1 MEITIK
7 KTVEEKVQ
15 ITLPYFTKTIC
26 HYYKVYSDTHCI
38 CVTKLA
44 GYNSIQ
50 IHQSNL
56 AFGGN
61 YEVCAESE
69 FLDIYNLVNSELC
82 LLATV

>member
-1 MEITIK
+1 MEIRIK

-38 CVTKLA
+38 CVTNLA

-50 IHQSNL
+50 IHQSSL
-56 AFGGN
+56 AFASK
-61 YEVCAESE
+61 YEFCTESE
-69 FLDIYNLVNSELC
+69 FLDMYNKVNDELC
-82 LLATV
+82 QLATA

>member
-38 CVTKLA
+38 CVTVLSGHKSVSVNHSA
-44 GYNSIQ
+44 I
-50 IHQSNL
+50 

-61 YEVCAESE
+61 YEVCTETE
-69 FLDIYNLVNSELC
+69 FLDMYNLINLELC
-82 LLATV
+82 QLATV